1 MVNVWGMS
9 SPEHTGMS
17 DTASHKQICHHLVVA
32 LSISK
37 HRPTG
42 VCNTAGH
49 LGAYRCIDK
58 LADCDRTG
66 KMQEVLPHSS
76 AANSAILL
84 HSPASQFK
92 SSFAGR
98 RALHKLRLL
107 SKSSPSLSLNKAVYV
122 QLKFCTVLMVIINR
136 PEDSSCLL

>member
-1 MVNVWGMS
+1 M
-9 SPEHTGMS
+9 
-17 DTASHKQICHHLVVA
+17 
-32 LSISK
+32 
-37 HRPTG
+37 
-42 VCNTAGH
+42 CNTAGH